1 MSLEARLRRLEKL
14 MLKHENYYKAME
26 ILKQLNE
33 TESGDDRIIDL
44 LIQLYQ
50 LNHKNRHFHYSN

>member
-14 MLKHENYYKAME
+14 MLKHGNYYKAME

-50 LNHKNRHFHYSN
+50 LNNKNRHFHYSN